1 MADYKE
7 RFDKWQKEAKE
18 KFEEIDKQLNIKET
32 IEEGAKVVR
41 ETAKKGAET
50 AKKSAEKI
58 KHEAAKTETGRKA
71 VKVAEGA
78 AKTAE
83 DAAKKAFEASK
94 PIRDAAEDAGRNA
107 GNVIYEASK
116 DAEGF
121 VETAS
126 KSAGEILR
134 TAGQKANEV
143 FEETRKTVGA
153 TASGFSKAF
162 NLGASWTRTFNSTFS
177 GLQKAADWL
186 TESPVQ
192 AATTGFSIV
201 VGAGAGVVFT
211 GISSHWLFNSALP
224 GTVVKRFSKEFTAYL
239 EKQEKLILEGK
250 LSKAEAEKIEFER
263 EIVKRV
269 GAPLLGAFSFAS
281 GAVLMTNIFNP
292 KTITGAPIDWL
303 IGGNPLLE
311 GVWFFG
317 NGIMCFKTSYDF
329 FMIALEDQE
338 DVQNIVKEIKGL
350 LPQTAQA

>member
-32 IEEGAKVVR
+32 IEQGAKVVR
-41 ETAKKGAET
+41 ETAKKGAAT

-58 KHEAAKTETGRKA
+58 KKEAEKTETGRKA
-71 VKVAEGA
+71 VKVAEETM
-78 AKTAE
+78 KTAE
-83 DAAKKAFEASK
+83 GAAKKAYDASK
-94 PIRDAAEDAGRNA
+94 PIRDAAEDAGKNA
-107 GNVIYEASK
+107 GSAVYEASK
-116 DAEGF
+116 NAEN
-121 VETAS
+121 VIETAS
-126 KSAGEILR
+126 NGAGEILR
-134 TAGQKANEV
+134 MAGKKANEV
-143 FEETRKTVGA
+143 FEETRKSVGA

-162 NLGASWTRTFNSTFS
+162 NLGASWTRTFNSS
-177 GLQKAADWL
+177 WKSLQKAADWM
-186 TESPVQ
+186 TEKPLE
-192 AATTGFSIV
+192 AATTGFSMV

-239 EKQEKLILEGK
+239 DKQEKLIAEGK
-250 LSKAEAEKIEFER
+250 LTKAEAEKVQFER

-281 GAVLMTNIFNP
+281 GAVLMSNVFNP

-303 IGGNPLLE
+303 LGGNPLLE

-317 NGIMCFKTSYDF
+317 NGMICFKTSYDF
-329 FMIALEDQE
+329 FMVALEDQE

-350 LPQTAQA
+350 IPQTSQA